1 MTNPDE
7 RSTTTDASA
16 LDLSMRLR
24 QMISAY
30 QVSQAVHVAAVLG
43 LPDLLK
49 DGPQRCDHLA
59 RSSGADEEGLYRLL
73 RALAGVGVFAE
84 VSPRTFALTPL
95 SALLRSDADGS
106 LHALAVLNGQDWFWR
121 PWGRLVDG
129 VRTGESVF
137 EPIFGMQYFEYLQ
150 RNPAA
155 RVVFQ
160 KALAGASSRAGVA
173 DIYDFSASRRVADIG
188 GGTGALIAAV
198 LGRYPDLHGILLERA
213 AVLEGAKSH
222 LEDAGVLDRCDLV
235 HGDFFESVPAGADT
249 YVLSQVLHDWNDEA
263 AERILSNCRRV
274 MPSDGKILVVERVLP
289 DGGVQKGPLT
299 DLNMLVLMGGRERT
313 RKEYEVLLARAGFRI
328 TQVLAMGEV
337 WSLIEGVP
345 GD

>member
-1 MTNPDE
+1 MTNTDE
-7 RSTTTDASA
+7 QRTTPDASA
-16 LDLSMRLR
+16 LDLAARLR

-30 QVSQAVHVAAVLG
+30 QVSQAIHVAAVLG
-43 LPDLLK
+43 VPDLLK
-49 DGPQRCDHLA
+49 DGPKPCDHLA
-59 RSSGADEEGLYRLL
+59 RSSGADEDGLYRLL
-73 RALAGVGVFAE
+73 RALAGIGVFAE

-95 SALLRSDADGS
+95 SALLRSDVDGS

-129 VRTGESVF
+129 IRTGGSVF

-150 RNPAA
+150 RNPDA

-160 KALAGASSRAGVA
+160 KALAGASSRAAVA
-173 DIYDFSASRRVADIG
+173 DIYDFSTSRRVADIG
-188 GGTGALIAAV
+188 GGIGALIAAI
-198 LGRYPDLHGILLERA
+198 LGKHPELHGILLERA
-213 AVLEGAKSH
+213 AVLEGAKRY
-222 LEDAGVLDRCDLV
+222 LEDAGVLDRCELV
-235 HGDFFESVPAGADT
+235 DGDFFESVASGADT
-249 YVLSQVLHDWNDEA
+249 YILSQVLHDWNDES
-263 AERILSNCRRV
+263 AERILSNCRKV
-274 MPSDGKILVVERVLP
+274 MPSDGKVLVVERVLP

-328 TQVLAMGEV
+328 TQVLAMGEA

-345 GD
+345 DE

>member
-1 MTNPDE
+1 MTNSDE
-7 RSTTTDASA
+7 QRTSIDASA
-16 LDLSMRLR
+16 SDLAMRLR

-43 LPDLLK
+43 VPDLLK

-59 RSSGADEEGLYRLL
+59 RSSGADEDGLYRLL

-95 SALLRSDADGS
+95 SALLRSDVDGS

-129 VRTGESVF
+129 IRTGGSVF

-150 RNPAA
+150 RNPDA
-155 RVVFQ
+155 RAVFQ

-173 DIYDFSASRRVADIG
+173 DIYDFSTSRRVADIG
-188 GGTGALIAAV
+188 GGIGALTAAI
-198 LGRYPDLHGILLERA
+198 LGRHPKLHGILFERA
-213 AVLEGAKSH
+213 AVLEGAKRY

-235 HGDFFESVPAGADT
+235 DGDFFESVASGADT
-249 YVLSQVLHDWNDEA
+249 YILSQVLHDWNDEQ
-263 AERILSNCRRV
+263 AERILSNCRKA

-289 DGGVQKGPLT
+289 DGGAQKGPLT

-313 RKEYEVLLARAGFRI
+313 RTEYEVLLARAGFRI
-328 TQVLAMGEV
+328 TRVLAMGEA

-345 GD
+345 DE